1 MAAPM
6 SIIDA
11 PAMLREAALRV
22 TRQRVAVLTMVA
34 NNPHSDIDTIATAVR
49 RELGSLSTQTVYD
62 VLRTLTEV
70 GLVRRIEPA
79 GSPARFETRVGDNHH
94 HLVCRDCGGIT
105 DIDCVVGE
113 APCLHSTDPQGFV
126 VDEAEVIFWGICP
139 DCLSS

>member
-1 MAAPM
+1 M

-22 TRQRVAVLTMVA
+22 TRQRVAVLT
-34 NNPHSDIDTIATAVR
+34 
-49 RELGSLSTQTVYD
+49 TVYD

-70 GLVRRIEPA
+70 CLVRRIEPA

>member
-1 MAAPM
+1 M

-79 GSPARFETRVGDNHH
+79 GSPARLRLVWAITTTTWYVVTAVGSPISTAWWVRLHAFTARIRRVSW
-94 HLVCRDCGGIT
+94 
-105 DIDCVVGE
+105 
-113 APCLHSTDPQGFV
+113 STKPR
-126 VDEAEVIFWGICP
+126 
-139 DCLSS
+139 